1 MCFLRYELVCLK
13 LGRPDLITLFF
24 FSMMAIKEVFILLSL
39 PLSTYAHTRL
49 ECPPPRS
56 GKTGVKTGPCDVA
69 DDPSLEPYPLIPN
82 AFNTITWLESIP
94 HPGAPG
100 RLALSRDGDDTIDSF
115 ESCILLDHIPHDE
128 YSTPTFGDESTWHR
142 SSITVWIPDVKCER
156 CHLQLITVM
165 SDEGHGVP
173 VSTSCVYTGALSTE
187 NVDDDSLPSCP
198 VVYHSCSPVS
208 IDGSV
213 PRNDID
219 TCDTSTFE
227 DKLNWPMKPNMDSVD
242 MGTKYARSTYYYKG
256 NPGVYNLTDSR
267 LEMTGYPIRDCSSMQ
282 FCDPAVYFDM
292 SNMVPEDASY
302 RAMEGTCAAMVTME
316 VESKQKLRDLY
327 CGGNITKRRE
337 VLKFHRK

>member
-1 MCFLRYELVCLK
+1 M
-13 LGRPDLITLFF
+13 RPTI
-24 FSMMAIKEVFILLSL
+24 SLSN
-39 PLSTYAHTRL
+39 PIHSY
-49 ECPPPRS
+49 
-56 GKTGVKTGPCDVA
+56 
-69 DDPSLEPYPLIPN
+69 LIPN

-142 SSITVWIPDVKCER
+142 SSITVFIVSRKLSFVVTYTLFILMFINFTRCFPLLQPDVKCER

-173 VSTSCVYTGALSTE
+173 ESTSCVYTGALSTG
-187 NVDDDSLPSCP
+187 NVDDDSLPSCS

-219 TCDTSTFE
+219 TCDTSMFE
-227 DKLNWPMKPNMDSVD
+227 DQLNWPMKPNMDSVD

-282 FCDPAVYFDM
+282 FCDPAVYFEM
-292 SNMVPEDASY
+292 SNMVPEDATVRLTSNGY
-302 RAMEGTCAAMVTME
+302 
-316 VESKQKLRDLY
+316 L
-327 CGGNITKRRE
+327 
-337 VLKFHRK
+337 VL